1 MSSLSFQL
9 ADLLLLFI
17 ISLITAFSYWITF
30 SKENSMKG
38 CATIKICG
46 VTHVRIAYQE
56 KGYQL
61 FLVFSRNY
69 YIQKTMIT

>member
-1 MSSLSFQL
+1 
-9 ADLLLLFI
+9 
-17 ISLITAFSYWITF
+17 
-30 SKENSMKG
+30 MKD

-46 VTHVRIAYQE
+46 VTHVRRTYRE

-69 YIQKTMIT
+69 YIQKTMITYNYIILIYGKLKEIDPYIIHQLIYFLNGFWICL